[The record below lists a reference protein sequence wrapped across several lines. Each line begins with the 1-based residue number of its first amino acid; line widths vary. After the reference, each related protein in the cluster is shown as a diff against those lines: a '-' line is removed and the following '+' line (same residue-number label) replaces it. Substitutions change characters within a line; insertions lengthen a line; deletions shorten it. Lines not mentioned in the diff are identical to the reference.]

1 MPILA
6 DRQQHS
12 PLDLLSL
19 GTAPSDTRKFVSQFV
34 ATIPPFVGARAVN
47 VWLTNKTNGR
57 YELIAQYS
65 AQSPT
70 SDPPHWLEQKVVR
83 DLPADQPS
91 SANFQVPWETRGMRR
106 LVAQLHVAGLVIG
119 AIEIDFD
126 EETGPSAE
134 DSSKITKEL
143 VSKACRAVE
152 HVLKSQI
159 LLELN
164 EGLSRVAQAD
174 TIKDLEESLL
184 HSAFR
189 ITGTEIGAI
198 LLLDKETG
206 SLDVARHE
214 PILQTRPD
222 IYIDESISGQCLRK
236 LEPRRFGD
244 VSSNKLFKEYWSGM
258 RSQLAVPLYIPKSSA
273 RVPNKHEPGTHL
285 EEQPK
290 RIGVLDLESPLLD
303 AFSDFEEQ
311 CLLRLAITASVMFDR
326 LQLRDLLKGLHDAE
340 SELAKHL
347 AGGDDWLDVIKAVG
361 DHIHTALAYSH
372 INISLVSPDGKRI
385 KSEYVWWSR
394 SEQDTARFKEL
405 SDHDLDSSKD
415 IQAEV
420 VRTRQIEVPTS
431 NDLRFHPQ
439 IHYAF
444 NLDALIR
451 VYIPL
456 MMGDFVVGTL
466 EAGYRRRF
474 RQYIF
479 ERDIQI
485 LKTLGDYV
493 AAAIW
498 KKRRGQLD
506 ILRHEIAAPRKAVMD
521 NALFLQRHWA
531 SLSDEKINWKLDDI
545 FLDGEVIDSLLDKI
559 EYYVTGHLKPSKVE
573 YCNVGSTV
581 IKKIILQQ
589 GRLLRSMG
597 LDLSAIN
604 YAQTNLRI
612 LAFVDKVKASAV
624 FNNLFVNAI
633 KYRKSDES
641 LRIDLTVESLQD
653 RYIVRISDC
662 GIGVDSGY
670 EDRIFEEGVRTPSAV
685 QRAQGSGLGLWLA
698 RQYMRDMAGDVTLAR
713 TGNPTIFEVTIPKGT
728 HA

>member
-19 GTAPSDTRKFVSQFV
+19 GTAPSDTRKFLSQFV
-34 ATIPPFVGARAVN
+34 EMIPPFVEARAVN
-47 VWLTNKTNGR
+47 IWLANKTNGR
-57 YELIAQYS
+57 YELIGPNS
-65 AQSPT
+65 AQPWTPES
-70 SDPPHWLEQKVVR
+70 PHWLDQAMVR
-83 DLPADQPS
+83 ALPADQPV
-91 SANFQVPWETRGMRR
+91 SATYHVPWESSGTRR
-106 LVAQLHVAGLVIG
+106 LAAQLRVSGLVIG

-126 EETGPSAE
+126 DGTGPCAE
-134 DSSKITKEL
+134 ESSRITKEL
-143 VSKACRAVE
+143 ISHVCRAVE
-152 HVLKSQI
+152 HVLESQI

-164 EGLSRVAQAD
+164 NGLSRVAQAD
-174 TIKDLEESLL
+174 TKEDLEESLL
-184 HSAFR
+184 DSAFR

-206 SLDVARHE
+206 SLDVARHQ
-214 PILQTRPD
+214 PVLQTRPD
-222 IYIDESISGQCLRK
+222 LSIDGSITGQSLRK
-236 LEPRRFGD
+236 LRPRRLGD
-244 VSSNKLFKEYWSGM
+244 VSSNEKFKEYWPGI
-258 RSQLAVPLYIPKSSA
+258 RSEMAIPLYVPKSSA
-273 RVPNKHEPGTHL
+273 RVPNKGEPGTHL

-290 RIGVLDLESPLLD
+290 RIGVLNLESPLID

-311 CLLRLAITASVMFDR
+311 CLLRLAITASAMLDR
-326 LQLRDLLKGLHDAE
+326 LQLRDLLRDLHAAE
-340 SELAKHL
+340 SELAQHL
-347 AGGDDWLDVIKAVG
+347 AGGQDWLDVIKAVG

-394 SEQDTARFKEL
+394 SEQDTAKFKEL
-405 SDHDLDSSKD
+405 SDHDLAISKD
-415 IQAEV
+415 IQAEI
-420 VRTRQIEVPTS
+420 VRTKQIEVPTS
-431 NDLRFHPQ
+431 NDPRFHPD
-439 IHYAF
+439 IHYVF

-456 MMGDFVVGTL
+456 MMGDVVVGTL

-474 RQYIF
+474 RQHIF

-521 NALFLQRHWA
+521 NALFLQRNWE
-531 SLSDEKINWKLDDI
+531 SLSTEKIGWKLDDI

-559 EYYVTGHLKPSKVE
+559 EYYVTGHLKPAKVE

-589 GRLLRSMG
+589 ARLLRSMD
-597 LDLSAIN
+597 LDLSRID
-604 YAQTNLRI
+604 YAQADLRI
-612 LAFVDKVKASAV
+612 WAFVDKVKISAV

-641 LRIDLTVESLQD
+641 LRIELAVETLPES
-653 RYIVRISDC
+653 YKVRISDY
-662 GIGVDSGY
+662 GIGIDPGY
-670 EDRIFEEGVRTPSAV
+670 EERIFEEGVRTPSAT

-698 RQYMRDMAGDVTLAR
+698 RQYMRDMGGDVTLAR
-713 TGNPTIFEVTIPKGT
+713 SGNPTIFEIRIPKKE
-728 HA
+728 AQ